1 MKIKMTKVVCTIGP
15 KSEKPEVLKQLVLN
29 GMNVMRLNFS
39 HGDFEEH
46 GARIKTIREI
56 SKETGKHVA
65 ILLDT
70 KGPEIR
76 TGSFRDGDVKYDLS
90 EGDKMIVTTD
100 YSYLGDNKKISVSY
114 KDMTNDLKKGDTI
127 LLDDGLIGLLV
138 DEIKG
143 EEKDIEDLKFA
154 CREGLDY
161 IAASFIRKAS
171 DVAAVRTVLDENGGE
186 NIKIISKIEN
196 QEGIDNFDEILELSD
211 GIMVA
216 RGDLGVEIPVEQV
229 PFMQKMMIR
238 KCNEAGKP
246 VITATQMLDSMQ
258 KNPRP
263 TRAEAGDV
271 ANAIL
276 DGTDAVM
283 LSGESANGK
292 YPVETVRT
300 MATISAVT
308 DQYGV
313 TKRTYEPQTMTVTEA
328 ISKSAVHS
336 ALSLDAKLII
346 CWTKTGRAAKMLR
359 KYNPTMPIIA
369 LTDNEQTARQLAIV
383 RGVRGVLTKDLDK
396 TEDFFK
402 RALEIASSHSTTT
415 EDENYTGIKK
425 GDLVVLVTGIAETGT
440 TNTLKIARIGE

>member
-143 EEKDIEDLKFA
+143 EEIFCTVKNSGTLGQKKGVNLPGVSVALPALAQKDIEDLKFA

-246 VITATQMLDSMQ
+246 VI
-258 KNPRP
+258 
-263 TRAEAGDV
+263 
-271 ANAIL
+271 NAKKPK
-276 DGTDAVM
+276 T
-283 LSGESANGK
+283 N
-292 YPVETVRT
+292 
-300 MATISAVT
+300 
-308 DQYGV
+308 
-313 TKRTYEPQTMTVTEA
+313 
-328 ISKSAVHS
+328 KSRS
-336 ALSLDAKLII
+336 
-346 CWTKTGRAAKMLR
+346 WGRC
-359 KYNPTMPIIA
+359 
-369 LTDNEQTARQLAIV
+369 
-383 RGVRGVLTKDLDK
+383 
-396 TEDFFK
+396 
-402 RALEIASSHSTTT
+402 
-415 EDENYTGIKK
+415 
-425 GDLVVLVTGIAETGT
+425 
-440 TNTLKIARIGE
+440 